1 MNGAEVLL
9 QTAIDAGLDICFAN
23 PGTTEMPLVAAL
35 DSAPG
40 IRAVLGLQEN
50 VTTGAAD
57 GYARMAGKP
66 ALTLLH
72 LGPGFAN
79 GISNLHNARRA
90 RTPVINLI
98 GEHATWHADAD
109 APLASDIESLARPVS
124 GWVRRS
130 DSAAGMAGDMA
141 EAIAAATSG
150 SGQGASMILPHDLQ
164 LADAGT
170 GPAKAGFSSRAAVAE
185 ERVVAAADALAGEN
199 ALLFL
204 GNAALSEA
212 GLKAASRIAQA
223 SGCGLMSQ
231 TSNAR
236 VERGGTLPHFAK
248 LPYLPEMAL
257 EALTGKRVLV
267 LAGALS
273 PVGFFGWPGMPSSMV
288 PEGTETVTLA
298 LPDEDI
304 VAALEAL
311 ADRLN
316 APAYEPPAPQGAP
329 ELPEGALTSETLCGT
344 IAALQP
350 ENAILANEAITSGWS
365 YHQQSKSAPRFTELS
380 ITGGAIGCGPSLAL
394 GAALAAPDRP
404 VINLQADGSGLY
416 TPQALWTQAREGAK
430 VITVIC
436 SNRRYNILQVELAR
450 AGLNRPGPNAQSL
463 TELDHPAV
471 DWPVVARGFGVEACA
486 VERADELADALRQA
500 FARCGPTLIEAVIS

>member
-1 MNGAEVLL
+1 MDEIAARRLLSGEAWEDFCESLKSAGRIVEEFGDEPTDLDRAEWYRFLSRLVRNGFERFVENCEPERPRLRDAAWRGSINVQSPDQDHFLCEFPNGAHEYR
-9 QTAIDAGLDICFAN
+9 I
-23 PGTTEMPLVAAL
+23 
-35 DSAPG
+35 
-40 IRAVLGLQEN
+40 
-50 VTTGAAD
+50 TGQ
-57 GYARMAGKP
+57 R
-66 ALTLLH
+66 
-72 LGPGFAN
+72 
-79 GISNLHNARRA
+79 
-90 RTPVINLI
+90 
-98 GEHATWHADAD
+98 
-109 APLASDIESLARPVS
+109 
-124 GWVRRS
+124 
-130 DSAAGMAGDMA
+130 
-141 EAIAAATSG
+141 
-150 SGQGASMILPHDLQ
+150 
-164 LADAGT
+164 
-170 GPAKAGFSSRAAVAE
+170 
-185 ERVVAAADALAGEN
+185 
-199 ALLFL
+199 
-204 GNAALSEA
+204 
-212 GLKAASRIAQA
+212 
-223 SGCGLMSQ
+223 
-231 TSNAR
+231 
-236 VERGGTLPHFAK
+236 GTLPYFAK

-311 ADRLN
+311 AGRLN
-316 APAYEPPAPQGAP
+316 APAYEPPAAQAAP
-329 ELPEGALTSETLCGT
+329 ALPEGTLTSETLCGT

-365 YHQQSKSAPRFTELS
+365 YHQQSRSAPRFTELS

-436 SNRRYNILQVELAR
+436 SNRRYNLLQVELAR

-500 FARCGPTLIEAVIS
+500 FARGGPTLIEAVIS